1 MIETLG
7 KLVVGNIR
15 SRRTISY
22 DNIRWL
28 ECRRLDL
35 ESWYLEGNFVCLL
48 HDSKHGQLLELD
60 EFNMQVL

>member
-22 DNIRWL
+22 DNIR
-28 ECRRLDL
+28 
-35 ESWYLEGNFVCLL
+35 
-48 HDSKHGQLLELD
+48 
-60 EFNMQVL
+60 